1 MKTYAL
7 FFLIALAASSP
18 IVEVRQRG
26 RVGTTATE
34 FTDGGCRDII
44 MLFARGSTEAGNM
57 GTICGPPTANGLKE
71 VFGADAV
78 AVEGI
83 DYGALISTNF
93 ARGGA
98 DPAGISEMQRLIQQ
112 ATTQCPDSKLIVGG
126 YSQGAAL
133 THRAVE
139 NLPQAQKDNIVAAFT
154 FGDTQNEQVRQSCLG
169 SHGQCDLQ
177 ECRTTDKFPTFLPT
191 RQRLFA
197 TEGMPC
203 ALGLLPS
210 YHLIWTIADEHQ
222 RRLTFLLHSCRR
234 LVWQQEGVERQYE
247 F

>member
-1 MKTYAL
+1 MKSFTTFL
-7 FFLIALAASSP
+7 FIALAASTP
-18 IVEVRQRG
+18 IVDVRQQRG

-71 VFGADAV
+71 VFGANAV

-83 DYGALISTNF
+83 DYGALLSTNF

-98 DPAGISEMQRLIQQ
+98 DPAGIREMQRLIGQ
-112 ATTQCPDSKLIVGG
+112 AVSQCPDSKLVVGG

-139 NLPQAQKDNIVAAFT
+139 NLPQAQKDAIVAAFT
-154 FGDTQNEQVRQSCLG
+154 FGDTQNEQDN
-169 SHGQCDLQ
+169 GQIPN
-177 ECRTTDKFPTFLPT
+177 FPAEKTMVICNRGDAVCSGTLTILPPHLDYRRRAPEAVDFLT
-191 RQRLFA
+191 QRLQA
-197 TEGMPC
+197 
-203 ALGLLPS
+203 A
-210 YHLIWTIADEHQ
+210 
-222 RRLTFLLHSCRR
+222 
-234 LVWQQEGVERQYE
+234 GVQARKL
-247 F
+247 